1 MFLSQLAAIVLSLPG
16 CVQSVLVC
24 LNCLLFVFFLL
35 FLLPCLNTQDVSP
48 EDVDLENE
56 PWYKFFS
63 EMEFDKAVSGSPSC
77 DTPLISVH
85 VITCVFNA

>member
-1 MFLSQLAAIVLSLPG
+1 MVSLPG

-35 FLLPCLNTQDVSP
+35 LLLPCLNTQDVSP

-63 EMEFDKAVSGSPSC
+63 EMEFDKAVSGSQSR
-77 DTPLISVH
+77 DNTLISLH
-85 VITCVFNA
+85 AMTSILNA

>member
-1 MFLSQLAAIVLSLPG
+1 MVSLPG

-24 LNCLLFVFFLL
+24 LNCLLFVSFLL

-63 EMEFDKAVSGSPSC
+63 EMEFDNAVSGHS
-77 DTPLISVH
+77 H
-85 VITCVFNA
+85 VAIR

>member
-1 MFLSQLAAIVLSLPG
+1 MVSLLG

-35 FLLPCLNTQDVSP
+35 FLLPSLNTQDVSP

-63 EMEFDKAVSGSPSC
+63 EMELDNAVSGHGYVA
-77 DTPLISVH
+77 IR
-85 VITCVFNA
+85 